1 MRPPAPPVPA
11 PFSPGIL
18 AGSMLLGTVLMGA
31 SCALSPQ
38 PFAQLS
44 GLLMDPRLDEVSG
57 LVASRGHDDVLWAI
71 NDGGNGAQL
80 HAIGTRGQHHAT
92 IEVDGAVNTDWEDL
106 AAFEADGVRYL
117 LVADTGDNG
126 GLRHTLQLHAIEEPM
141 LDDGGRARPAWS
153 VAFRWPDGP
162 RDCEAI
168 AVDAA
173 GGRVLL
179 VSKRRHPAELFAVP
193 LRPGTHAVQVAERI
207 GTLAGVPRATR
218 AERRDDPEGAR
229 LRGQVTAADISPDGQ
244 ALAVLTY
251 DDVLLYER
259 GGDTWSEAV
268 ARQPVVHDLTL
279 LPQAEAIAW
288 SATGHALYA
297 TGEFRPA
304 PLLLLTPD

>member
-1 MRPPAPPVPA
+1 MHPPAPAVVA
-11 PFSPGIL
+11 PLPSGVRIGAALLVLL
-18 AGSMLLGTVLMGA
+18 AAG
-31 SCALSPQ
+31 CALSPQ

-57 LVASRGHDDVLWAI
+57 LAASRVHDDVLWAI
-71 NDGGNGAQL
+71 NDGGNGATL
-80 HAIGTRGQHHAT
+80 HAIGTRGQHHAS

-106 AAFEADGVRYL
+106 AAFEADGSHYL

-126 GLRHTLQLHAIEEPM
+126 GLRHTLQLHAIREPA
-141 LDDGGRARPAWS
+141 LDDGARVRPAWS

-179 VSKRRHPAELFAVP
+179 VSKRRNPAELFAVP

-207 GTLAGVPRATR
+207 GTLAGVPRAT
-218 AERRDDPEGAR
+218 ATQRRDDPEGAR
-229 LRGQVTAADISPDGQ
+229 LRGQVTGADLSPDGRT
-244 ALAVLTY
+244 LAVLTY
-251 DDVLLYER
+251 DEVLFYAR
-259 GGDTWSEAV
+259 GAGPWGRAV
-268 ARQPVVHDLTL
+268 GRQPVVHDLTL

-288 SATGHALYA
+288 SAQGHALYA

-304 PLLLLTPD
+304 PLLLLKPDP

>member
-1 MRPPAPPVPA
+1 MRQPALPVVA
-11 PFSPGIL
+11 PLPLALVLGI
-18 AGSMLLGTVLMGA
+18 ALLGA

-57 LVASRGHDDVLWAI
+57 LVASRRHDDVLWAI
-71 NDGGNGAQL
+71 NDGGNGARL

-106 AAFEADGVRYL
+106 AAFEVDGTRYL

-126 GLRHTLQLHAIEEPM
+126 GLRHTLQLHAIEEPA
-141 LDDGGRARPAWS
+141 LEDGSRARPAWS

-162 RDCEAI
+162 RDCEAV

-179 VSKRRHPAELFAVP
+179 VSKRRIPAELFAVP

-207 GTLAGVPRATR
+207 GTLAGVPRATE
-218 AERRDDPEGAR
+218 AESRDDPEGAR

-244 ALAVLTY
+244 TLAVLTY
-251 DDVLLYER
+251 DDVLLYRR
-259 GGDTWSEAV
+259 GGGTWREDV
-268 ARQPVVHDLTL
+268 ARQPIVHDLTL

-288 SATGHALYA
+288 AAEGHALYA